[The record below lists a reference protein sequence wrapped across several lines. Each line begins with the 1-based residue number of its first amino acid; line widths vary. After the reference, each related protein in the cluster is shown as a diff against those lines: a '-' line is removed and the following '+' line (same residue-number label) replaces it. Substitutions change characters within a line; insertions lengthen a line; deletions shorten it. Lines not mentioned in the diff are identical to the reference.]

1 MHSLDPT
8 QLRSLSAAI
17 LSDVMDSLGL
27 RDQAMKPFMR
37 PLDDASLL
45 VGRARTG
52 LYMPTYTLREGENP
66 YEVEIALVDDLQ
78 PGEVVVL
85 ACNGPSERI
94 APWGELLS
102 TASVARKAAGCVTDG
117 LVRDVRQIRAMGF
130 AVFTGGIGPLDTK
143 GRARMVDR
151 DVRVEC
157 AGVQIDPGDI
167 VFGDVDGVVVIPQA
181 QERQVLSK
189 ALEKVTGENHTR
201 DALRTGEP
209 LASVFKRF
217 GIL

>member
-37 PLDDASLL
+37 PLDDAVVL

-52 LYMPTYTLREGENP
+52 LYMPTYALREGENP

-130 AVFTGGIGPLDTK
+130 TVFTGGIGPLDTK

-181 QERQVLSK
+181 QERQVLTK

>member
-1 MHSLDPT
+1 MDTLDPS

-27 RDQAMKPFMR
+27 RDQAMRAFVR
-37 PLDDASLL
+37 PLDDRSVL

-52 LYMPTYTLREGENP
+52 LYMPVYSVREGENP
-66 YEVEIALVDDLQ
+66 YDVEIALVDDVR

-85 ACNGPSERI
+85 ACDGPSERI

-102 TASVARKAAGCVTDG
+102 TASMARKSAGCVTDG
-117 LVRDVRQIRAMGF
+117 MVRDVRQIRAMGF
-130 AVFTGGIGPLDTK
+130 AVFSGGIGPLDTK

-151 DVRVEC
+151 DVRVAC
-157 AGVQIDPGDI
+157 GGVQVDPGDI
-167 VFGDVDGVVVIPQA
+167 VFGDVDGVVVIPRA
-181 QERQVLSK
+181 QEQLVLAK
-189 ALEKVTGENHTR
+189 ALQKVTGENHTR
-201 DALRTGEP
+201 DALRTGES